1 MRPEMRCEEHAV
13 RAAAAA
19 YQDAK
24 GFEAGLLE
32 RRRAVVAVQRL
43 VSPKEGIHSGH
54 GDAASW
60 PVMPLRRPR
69 PGRRQLPIVAQ
80 IPRHLV
86 QGINE

>member
-1 MRPEMRCEEHAV
+1 MVFGLRVDGEDASTQGGGEEIGVRPEMRCEEHAV
-13 RAAAAA
+13 RAAAAP

-54 GDAASW
+54 
-60 PVMPLRRPR
+60 R
-69 PGRRQLPIVAQ
+69 
-80 IPRHLV
+80 V
-86 QGINE
+86 QRAGP